1 MAEIRNLF
9 ITVVHIEL
17 DQTWQVLLFPVKSNS
32 ISQGLIFIVGKGVT
46 GWLCYT
52 ALWEEKFLI
61 FDNKS
66 TCQAD
71 FLKEKIVMVY
81 VLLPL
86 KV

>member
-9 ITVVHIEL
+9 TTVVHIEL
-17 DQTWQVLLFPVKSNS
+17 DQTWQVFLFPVKCNS
-32 ISQGLIFIVGKGVT
+32 ISQGLMGE
-46 GWLCYT
+46 CYT
-52 ALWEEKFLI
+52 ALWEEKFLM

-81 VLLPL
+81 VLVPL